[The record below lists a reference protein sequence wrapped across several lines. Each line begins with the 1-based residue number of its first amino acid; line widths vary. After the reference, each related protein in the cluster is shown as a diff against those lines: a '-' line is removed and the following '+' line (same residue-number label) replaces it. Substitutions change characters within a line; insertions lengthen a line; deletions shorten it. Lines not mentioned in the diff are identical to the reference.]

1 MFLVGCSYAANRGN
15 KRKEESVVKINVKP
29 KAKAKAKGNTRV
41 PGAVSDVRIPFTMT
55 AEESAA
61 FDEAR
66 ARKYPLAK
74 KSDVLRDLIAKFVK
88 EAGAK

>member
-1 MFLVGCSYAANRGN
+1 MFMVECIYAANRGN

-29 KAKAKAKGNTRV
+29 KAKAKGNTRV